1 MSAPMGGPPPPG
13 SQGARLFDAMVRW
26 KALATTSLAIGVASG
41 FANLIYTGTGG
52 EGTGNLGKS
61 LALIAVVGIVT
72 AAFSGVA
79 HHRARR
85 RFVAWYVENG

>member
-1 MSAPMGGPPPPG
+1 MSAATGGPPPPG
-13 SQGARLFDAMVRW
+13 SEGARLFDAMVRW

-52 EGTGNLGKS
+52 SGTGNLGKS
-61 LALIAVVGIVT
+61 LALVAVLGIVT
-72 AAFSGVA
+72 AAVSGIG

-85 RFVAWYVENG
+85 RFMAWYARNA

>member
-1 MSAPMGGPPPPG
+1 MSAQKGGPPPPG

-26 KALATTSLAIGVASG
+26 KALATTSLAIGVACG

-61 LALIAVVGIVT
+61 LALFAVLGIVT
-72 AAFSGVA
+72 AAVSGIG

-85 RFVAWYVENG
+85 RFMTWYVENG